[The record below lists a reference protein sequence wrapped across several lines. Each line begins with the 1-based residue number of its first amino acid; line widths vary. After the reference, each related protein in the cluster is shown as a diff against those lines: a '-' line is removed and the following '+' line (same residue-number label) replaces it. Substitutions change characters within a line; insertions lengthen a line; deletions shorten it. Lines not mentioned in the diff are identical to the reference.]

1 MLVNKLSN
9 FIILWQKKNYQ
20 IFKKYNKY
28 FLGKLFLKVSSNTNH
43 FIQFI
48 IFGSFI
54 PYTAK
59 IGTNIQLPHQ
69 LFGIFI
75 SQKAIIGDNCTIM
88 HHVTIGSNYPKK
100 EEAPII
106 HNNVFVGANA
116 CIIGSSVIHKN
127 SQIGAGVTIS
137 NKIIPANAIIIAES
151 SVLQQS

>member
-1 MLVNKLSN
+1 MNILSK
-9 FIILWQKKNYQ
+9 FIIFWQRKNHQ
-20 IFKKYNKY
+20 IFKKYHNY
-28 FLGKLFLKVSSNTNH
+28 FIGKLLLKLSSVPNH

-54 PYTAK
+54 PYTAD

-75 SQKAIIGDNCTIM
+75 SQNAIIGDNCTIM

-106 HNNVFVGANA
+106 HNGVFVGANA
-116 CIIGSSVIHKN
+116 CIIGSSVIHENAK
-127 SQIGAGVTIS
+127 IGAGVTIS
-137 NKIIPANAIIIAES
+137 NKIIPGNAIIIAKS
-151 SVLQQS
+151 SVLQQN